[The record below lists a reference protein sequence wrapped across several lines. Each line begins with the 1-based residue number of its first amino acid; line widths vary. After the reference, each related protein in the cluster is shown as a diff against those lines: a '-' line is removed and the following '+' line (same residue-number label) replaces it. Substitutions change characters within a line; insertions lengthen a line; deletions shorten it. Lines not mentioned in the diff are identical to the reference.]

1 MTQPLLEYWQRD
13 EEYLRLNEAL
23 TRGKGPLSVFGLS
36 EAHRSYMAAALSQ
49 ERALLYITANEQAAE
64 RAAEE
69 MSAYGTEYLHFP
81 VRESFEDEH
90 AVSSGGLTER
100 RMKTLLACRDG
111 EVRAVLCVK
120 ALMQRLISPEE
131 MDRMCL
137 RLACGDK
144 MDPRELSVRLI
155 ESGYQRSEV
164 CEGHGQYALRG
175 GYLDLFPM
183 TADDPVRIEFF
194 DDEIDT
200 MRSYEPVSQRSIANL
215 EEIFITP
222 AGESADMLSDC
233 CLLDY
238 ISKDTVIFLDEPGR
252 IEEAGKAAMEESG
265 EALNSALNT
274 ISRLDAPHTIMSF
287 ALSRSYG
294 LISSKGNFRFETRAA
309 TRYSGNEQL
318 LCDDINSW
326 RSQGYTSVICAGS
339 HAKRLQERLRDLELL
354 IPVIPELQ
362 RSIIPGETIITEMQ
376 LARGYICPVNKL
388 AVVSEAEIYGGVNRK
403 KSGAKKR
410 PQLAF
415 SELSVGDLIV
425 HELYGIGRFAGIE
438 TLTVG
443 TEKTPKDYM
452 LLCYSGGDKLYIPT
466 DQLDRVQKYI
476 GGEEDAKLSKLGNGD
491 WQKTVTRT
499 KESVKKLAFDLV
511 KLYGERNRRKGFK
524 FSEDTAWQRKLE
536 DSFPYT
542 ETDDQLRSI
551 EEIKADM
558 QSERVM
564 DRLLCGDVGYGKT
577 EVALR
582 ACFKA
587 VQDSKQAAI
596 LVPTTI
602 LAQQHYNT
610 LCSRFAGFP
619 VEVALL
625 SRSATP
631 AEEKRIQERLEQG
644 VIDVIVGTH
653 KLLGSKVKFHDLGL
667 LVIDEE
673 QRFGVGHKE
682 QIKELKKSVDVLTL
696 SATPIPRTLHMSM
709 TGIRDMSLI
718 ETPPEQRYPVQTYV
732 MEYSE
737 ETVREA
743 LLKEI
748 NRGGQAYFVYNRVQ
762 GMEIFADKLR
772 KIVPEAR
779 IAFAHGQ
786 MGERRLEKTMLDFMN
801 GEYDVLLCS
810 TIIESGL
817 DISNVNTIIVYDADH
832 MGLSQLYQLRGRVG
846 RDVRL
851 GYAYL
856 TFRRDKVLTEIAE
869 KRLQAI
875 SEFTQFGS
883 GFKIA
888 MRDLEIRGAGN
899 LLGPEQSGHMA
910 AVGYEMYCK
919 LVDSA
924 VKEAKGETVAK
935 QTDTVMEV
943 PLPAYIPHNY
953 IKRENDRLFMYK
965 RIALISNAD
974 ERMDVQDELI
984 DRFGDIPP
992 SVQNLI
998 DIALLK
1004 AAAGRAFV
1012 TRLCITKGQA
1022 QLYLDPQ
1029 SPFDLLKLY
1038 GIIQET
1044 EGASL
1049 KQSETP
1055 VLSISSRGEDAAQL
1069 CRSLPQFVYMLAD
1082 CIEKQG

>member
-1 MTQPLLEYWQRD
+1 MIQPLLEYWQRD
-13 EEYLRLNEAL
+13 EEYLRLREAL
-23 TRGKGPLSVFGLS
+23 LKGKGPLSVFGLS

-49 ERALLYITANEQAAE
+49 DRSILYITANEQSAE

-69 MSAYGTEYLHFP
+69 MSAYGEEYVHFP
-81 VRESFEDEH
+81 VREGFDNEN

-100 RMKTLLACRDG
+100 RMKTLFDCRNNN
-111 EVRAVLCVK
+111 VRAALSIK
-120 ALMQRLISPEE
+120 ALMQRLIPQDT
-131 MDRMCL
+131 MDRLCL
-137 RLACGDK
+137 RLECGDQI
-144 MDPRELSVRLI
+144 DPRELSARLT
-155 ESGYQRSEV
+155 ESGYTRFEV
-164 CEGHGQYALRG
+164 CEGRGQYALRG

-200 MRSYEPVSQRSIANL
+200 MRSYDPLTQRSIDNL
-215 EEIFITP
+215 SEIFITP
-222 AGESADMLSDC
+222 AAEPADMLGDC

-238 ISKDTVIFLDEPGR
+238 VAPDTLIFIDEPGR
-252 IEEAGKAAMEESG
+252 IEEGGKAAMEESA
-265 EALNSALNT
+265 ESLNSALKT
-274 ISRLDAPHTIMSF
+274 ISRLDMPYTVMSF
-287 ALSRSYG
+287 ALTRSYG
-294 LISSKGNFRFETRAA
+294 LIASKGNFRFETRAA

-326 RSQGYTSVICAGS
+326 REQGYTTVICAGS
-339 HAKRLQERLRDLELL
+339 HAKRLQDRLQDLELL
-354 IPVIPELQ
+354 LPVISGLN
-362 RSIIPGETIITEMQ
+362 RSLIPGETMITDTQ
-376 LARGYICPVNKL
+376 LARGYLCPVSKL
-388 AVVSEAEIYGGVNRK
+388 AVVSEAELYGSVNRK
-403 KSGAKKR
+403 KSSGKKR

-415 SELSVGDLIV
+415 SELSTGDLIV

-476 GGEEDAKLSKLGNGD
+476 GGAEDAKLSKLGNGD

-511 KLYGERNRRKGFK
+511 KLYGERNKRKGFK
-524 FSEDTAWQRKLE
+524 FSPDTPWQRKLE

-551 EEIKADM
+551 EEIKSDM

-610 LCSRFAGFP
+610 LASRFAGFP

-631 AEEKRIQERLEQG
+631 AEEKRILERLAEG
-644 VIDVIVGTH
+644 TIDVIVGTH

-667 LVIDEE
+667 LVVDEE

-682 QIKELKKSVDVLTL
+682 QIKELKKDVDVLTL

-709 TGIRDMSLI
+709 SGIRDMSLI

-732 MEYSE
+732 VEFTDEMA
-737 ETVREA
+737 REA

-762 GMEIFADKLR
+762 SMEMFAEKLR
-772 KIVPEAR
+772 KLVPEAR

-856 TFRRDKVLTEIAE
+856 TFRRDKVLTEVAE

-899 LLGPEQSGHMA
+899 MLGPEQSGHMA

-919 LVDSA
+919 LIDSA
-924 VKEAKGETVAK
+924 VKEARGENVK
-935 QTDTVMEV
+935 RQTDTVMEV
-943 PLPAYIPHNY
+943 PLPAYIPHGY

-965 RIALISNAD
+965 RIALISSGE

-984 DRFGDIPP
+984 DRFGDIPQ

-1004 AAAGRAFV
+1004 AAAGQAFV
-1012 TRLCITKGQA
+1012 TRLCISDGQA
-1022 QLYLDPQ
+1022 QMYLDPQ

-1038 GIIQET
+1038 ALIQET

-1055 VLSISSRGEDAAQL
+1055 VLSLMSRGENAAQI
-1069 CRSLPQFVYMLAD
+1069 CRALPQFVYMLSD
-1082 CIEKQG
+1082 CIEMQG